1 MESKAMIPEKSQNYD
16 LPNSY
21 ENIEQTL
28 ITADQI
34 LSDAVG
40 NAKTLFHS
48 PTVSSLED
56 SKIVSRVMVLREF
69 NFEERFMRF
78 HTDYRAPKIKQYK
91 KNNTAT
97 VLGYDPIL
105 KVQIKLQGTI
115 EPHYHNSITRSAWDG
130 STTRSKKC
138 YSVRGGSSF
147 EIDNPDEYDLK
158 DGNIED
164 GYMNFAVLIFKFDSL
179 EFLHLKS
186 SGHRRAIHTW
196 YDIYRINVA
205 CSHK

>member
-1 MESKAMIPEKSQNYD
+1 MIPSKSSSYD
-16 LPNSY
+16 LPDLY
-21 ENIEQTL
+21 DNIEQTL
-28 ITADQI
+28 IIADQI
-34 LSDAVG
+34 LSDAVE

-48 PTVSSLED
+48 PIVSSIED
-56 SKIVSRVMVLREF
+56 SQIVSRVMVLREF
-69 NFEERFMRF
+69 NLKERFMRF

-91 KNNTAT
+91 KNNTAN
-97 VLGYDPIL
+97 VIGYDPIL

-115 EPHYHNSITRSAWDG
+115 EPHYQNSVTRNAWDG

-147 EIDNPDEYDLK
+147 KIDNPNEYDLK

-186 SGHRRAIHTW
+186 SGHRRAIHSWKNKNIESTW
-196 YDIYRINVA
+196 LVP
-205 CSHK
+205 